1 MPIRDTYIRQVV
13 LPTLSDFDQ
22 KDRTRA
28 TVARGRLAPYWDLLV
43 KPESFVHMEG
53 AIRLDHPAVSGVAD
67 EIRLLW
73 LADSNPPDWDY
84 VKQFTGTVAAY
95 VCELNGYVQVSGGN
109 TPLKRKV
116 GRPHWNV
123 GQVLA
128 PV

>member
-1 MPIRDTYIRQVV
+1 MTVLQTYSRQVV

-28 TVARGRLAPYWDLLV
+28 TLARGRLAPYWDLIV
-43 KPESFVHMEG
+43 RAESFIHMEG
-53 AIRLDHPAVSGVAD
+53 AIRLDHPAVSGLAD
-67 EIRLLW
+67 EIRHLW
-73 LADSNPPDWDY
+73 EAETSPPDWSY

-95 VCELNGYVQVSGGN
+95 VCELNGYQQVLGGN
-109 TPLKRKV
+109 SPLKRKV

-128 PV
+128 TA